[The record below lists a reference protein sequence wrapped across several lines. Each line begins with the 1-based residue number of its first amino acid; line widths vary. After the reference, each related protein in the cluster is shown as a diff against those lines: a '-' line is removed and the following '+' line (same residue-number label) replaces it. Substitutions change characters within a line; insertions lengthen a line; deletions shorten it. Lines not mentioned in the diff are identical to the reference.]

1 MTTVDFVHRTSEID
15 SLKNSF
21 NVGTFYWIDKQE
33 GGSSELW
40 FGSSN
45 GLIRLD
51 NHFDKSELDEIVSRL
66 KGLEGDVKN
75 IQEILGGIDL
85 NDFLTSSDLEE
96 INDKINKVND
106 KLTWQVI
113 K

>member
-1 MTTVDFVHRTSEID
+1 MIVDFVHRASEID
-15 SLKNSF
+15 SFKDSF
-21 NVGTFYWIDKQE
+21 KVGTFYWIDKQD
-33 GGSSELW
+33 GSELW

-106 KLTWQVI
+106 KLTWKVI
-113 K
+113 

>member
-21 NVGTFYWIDKQE
+21 NVGTFYWIDKQD
-33 GGSSELW
+33 GSELW

-51 NHFDKSELDEIVSRL
+51 NHFDKSELNEIVL
-66 KGLEGDVKN
+66 KLQSLEGDVKN

-85 NDFLTSSDLEE
+85 NDFLTSSDLEK
-96 INDKINKVND
+96 INDKIDKVND

-113 K
+113 

>member
-1 MTTVDFVHRTSEID
+1 MNSELSFKHRSTYPVNF
-15 SLKNSF
+15 K
-21 NVGTFYWIDKQE
+21 VGTFYWIDKQD
-33 GGSSELW
+33 GSSELW

-66 KGLEGDVKN
+66 QGLEGDIEN
-75 IQEILGGIDL
+75 IQEILGKIDL

-96 INDKINKVND
+96 INDKIDKVND
-106 KLTWQVI
+106 KLTWKI
-113 K
+113 I

>member
-1 MTTVDFVHRTSEID
+1 MIVDFVHRTEID
-15 SLKNSF
+15 SLKDSF
-21 NVGTFYWIDKQE
+21 KVGTFYWIDKQE

-51 NHFDKSELDEIVSRL
+51 NHFDKSELDEIISRL

-106 KLTWQVI
+106 KLTWKVI
-113 K
+113 

>member
-1 MTTVDFVHRTSEID
+1 MNSELSFIHRSTFPE
-15 SLKNSF
+15 NF
-21 NVGTFYWIDKQE
+21 NVGTFYWIDKQD
-33 GGSSELW
+33 GSELW

-51 NHFDKSELDEIVSRL
+51 NHFDKSELNEIVL
-66 KGLEGDVKN
+66 KLQSLEGDVKN

-106 KLTWQVI
+106 KLTWKVI
-113 K
+113 

>member
-1 MTTVDFVHRTSEID
+1 MIVDFVHRTETD
-15 SLKNSF
+15 SLKDSF
-21 NVGTFYWIDKQE
+21 KVGTFYWIDKKD
-33 GGSSELW
+33 GSELW

-51 NHFDKSELDEIVSRL
+51 NDKKIVSRL
-66 KGLEGDVKN
+66 QDLEGDVKN

-96 INDKINKVND
+96 INDRIDKVND

>member
-1 MTTVDFVHRTSEID
+1 MIVDFVHRTEID
-15 SLKNSF
+15 SLKDSF
-21 NVGTFYWIDKQE
+21 KVGTFYWIDKQD
-33 GGSSELW
+33 GSELW

-51 NHFDKSELDEIVSRL
+51 NDKKIVSRL
-66 KGLEGDVKN
+66 QDLEGDVKN

-96 INDKINKVND
+96 INDRIDKVND

-113 K
+113 

>member
-1 MTTVDFVHRTSEID
+1 MTVDFVHRAEID
-15 SLKNSF
+15 SLKDSF
-21 NVGTFYWIDKQE
+21 KVGTFYWIDKIDKQE

-51 NHFDKSELDEIVSRL
+51 NHFDKSELNEIVLELQS
-66 KGLEGDVKN
+66 LEGDVKN

-96 INDKINKVND
+96 INDKIDKVND
-106 KLTWQVI
+106 KLTWKVI
-113 K
+113 

>member
-1 MTTVDFVHRTSEID
+1 MTTVDFVHRTEID
-15 SLKNSF
+15 SLKDSF
-21 NVGTFYWIDKQE
+21 KVGTFYWIDKQD
-33 GGSSELW
+33 GSELW

-96 INDKINKVND
+96 INDRIDKVND
-106 KLTWQVI
+106 KCTWKVI
-113 K
+113 

>member
-1 MTTVDFVHRTSEID
+1 MTVDFVHRTEID
-15 SLKNSF
+15 SLKDSF
-21 NVGTFYWIDKQE
+21 KVGTFYWIDKQD
-33 GGSSELW
+33 GSELW

-45 GLIRLD
+45 GLIRID
-51 NHFDKSELDEIVSRL
+51 NDKKIVSRL
-66 KGLEGDVKN
+66 QDLEGDVKN

-106 KLTWQVI
+106 KLTWKVI
-113 K
+113 

>member
-1 MTTVDFVHRTSEID
+1 MIVDFVHRTEID
-15 SLKNSF
+15 SLKDSF
-21 NVGTFYWIDKQE
+21 KVGTFYWIDKQD
-33 GGSSELW
+33 GSELW

-51 NHFDKSELDEIVSRL
+51 NDKKIVSRL
-66 KGLEGDVKN
+66 QDLEGDVKN

-96 INDKINKVND
+96 INDRIDKVND

>member
-1 MTTVDFVHRTSEID
+1 MTTVDFVHRTSKID
-15 SLKNSF
+15 SLKDSF
-21 NVGTFYWIDKQE
+21 NVGTFYWIDKQD
-33 GGSSELW
+33 GSPEELW

-51 NHFDKSELDEIVSRL
+51 NHFDKSELNEIVL
-66 KGLEGDVKN
+66 KLQSLEGDVKN

-96 INDKINKVND
+96 INDKIDKVND
-106 KLTWQVI
+106 KLTWKVI
-113 K
+113 

>member
-1 MTTVDFVHRTSEID
+1 MIVDFVHRTEID
-15 SLKNSF
+15 SLKDSF
-21 NVGTFYWIDKQE
+21 KVGTFYWIDKQD
-33 GGSSELW
+33 GSELW

-106 KLTWQVI
+106 KLTWKVI
-113 K
+113 

>member
-1 MTTVDFVHRTSEID
+1 MTTVDFVHRTEID
-15 SLKNSF
+15 SLKDSF
-21 NVGTFYWIDKQE
+21 KVGTFYWIDKQD
-33 GGSSELW
+33 GSELW

-51 NHFDKSELDEIVSRL
+51 NHFDKSELDEIISRL

-96 INDKINKVND
+96 INDRIDKVND
-106 KLTWQVI
+106 KLTWKVI
-113 K
+113 

>member
-1 MTTVDFVHRTSEID
+1 MNSELSFIHRSTFPE
-15 SLKNSF
+15 NF
-21 NVGTFYWIDKQE
+21 NVGTFYWIDKQD
-33 GGSSELW
+33 GSELW

-96 INDKINKVND
+96 INDKIDKVND

-113 K
+113 

>member
-1 MTTVDFVHRTSEID
+1 MIVDFVHRTEID
-15 SLKNSF
+15 SLKDSF
-21 NVGTFYWIDKQE
+21 KVGTFYWIDKQD
-33 GGSSELW
+33 GSELW

-51 NHFDKSELDEIVSRL
+51 NDKKIVSRL

-106 KLTWQVI
+106 KLTWKVI
-113 K
+113 

>member
-1 MTTVDFVHRTSEID
+1 MIVDVDFVHRTEID
-15 SLKNSF
+15 SLKDSF
-21 NVGTFYWIDKQE
+21 KVGTFYWIDKQG

-51 NHFDKSELDEIVSRL
+51 NDKKIVSRL

-106 KLTWQVI
+106 KLTWKVI
-113 K
+113 

>member
-1 MTTVDFVHRTSEID
+1 MTVDFVHRAEID
-15 SLKNSF
+15 SLKDSF
-21 NVGTFYWIDKQE
+21 KVGTFYWIDKQD
-33 GGSSELW
+33 GSELW

-66 KGLEGDVKN
+66 QGLEGDIKD

-106 KLTWQVI
+106 KLTWKVI
-113 K
+113 

>member
-1 MTTVDFVHRTSEID
+1 MIVDFVHSASEID
-15 SLKNSF
+15 SFKDSF
-21 NVGTFYWIDKQE
+21 KVGTFYWIDKQD
-33 GGSSELW
+33 GSELW

-51 NHFDKSELDEIVSRL
+51 NDKKIVSRL
-66 KGLEGDVKN
+66 QDLEGDVKN

-96 INDKINKVND
+96 INDRIDKVND

>member
-1 MTTVDFVHRTSEID
+1 MIVDFVHRTEID
-15 SLKNSF
+15 SLKDSF
-21 NVGTFYWIDKQE
+21 KVGTFYWIDKQDD
-33 GGSSELW
+33 SELW
-40 FGSSN
+40 FGSSK

-51 NHFDKSELDEIVSRL
+51 NDKKIISRL
-66 KGLEGDVKN
+66 QSLEGDVKN

-96 INDKINKVND
+96 INDKIDKVND

-113 K
+113 

>member
-15 SLKNSF
+15 NLKDSF
-21 NVGTFYWIDKQE
+21 KVGTFYWIDKQD
-33 GGSSELW
+33 GSELW

-106 KLTWQVI
+106 KLTWKVI
-113 K
+113 

>member
-1 MTTVDFVHRTSEID
+1 MTVDFVHRAEID
-15 SLKNSF
+15 SLKDSF
-21 NVGTFYWIDKQE
+21 KVGTFYWIDKQD
-33 GGSSELW
+33 GSELW

-66 KGLEGDVKN
+66 QGLEGDIKD

-96 INDKINKVND
+96 INDKIDKVND

>member
-15 SLKNSF
+15 SLKDSF
-21 NVGTFYWIDKQE
+21 NVGTFYWIDKQDDSPE
-33 GGSSELW
+33 ELW

-51 NHFDKSELDEIVSRL
+51 NHFDKSELNEIVLNLQS
-66 KGLEGDVKN
+66 LEGDVKN

-96 INDKINKVND
+96 INDKIDKVND

-113 K
+113 

>member
-1 MTTVDFVHRTSEID
+1 MIVDFVHRTEID
-15 SLKNSF
+15 SLKDSF
-21 NVGTFYWIDKQE
+21 KVGTFYWIDKQD
-33 GGSSELW
+33 GSELW

-66 KGLEGDVKN
+66 QGLEGDIKD

-85 NDFLTSSDLEE
+85 NDFLTSRDLEE
-96 INDKINKVND
+96 INDKIN
-106 KLTWQVI
+106 
-113 K
+113 

>member
-1 MTTVDFVHRTSEID
+1 MIVDFVHRTEID
-15 SLKNSF
+15 SLKDSF
-21 NVGTFYWIDKQE
+21 KVGTFYWIDKQD
-33 GGSSELW
+33 GSELW

-96 INDKINKVND
+96 INDRIDKVND
-106 KLTWQVI
+106 KLTWKVI

>member
-1 MTTVDFVHRTSEID
+1 MNSELSFIHRSTFPE
-15 SLKNSF
+15 NF
-21 NVGTFYWIDKQE
+21 NVGTFYWIDKQN
-33 GGSSELW
+33 GSELW

-51 NHFDKSELDEIVSRL
+51 NHFDKSELNEIVL
-66 KGLEGDVKN
+66 KLQSLEGDVKN

-96 INDKINKVND
+96 INDRIDKVND

-113 K
+113 

>member
-1 MTTVDFVHRTSEID
+1 MTVDFVHRAEID
-15 SLKNSF
+15 SLKDSF
-21 NVGTFYWIDKQE
+21 KVGTFYWIDKQD
-33 GGSSELW
+33 GSELW
-40 FGSSN
+40 FGSSK

-51 NHFDKSELDEIVSRL
+51 NDKKIISRL
-66 KGLEGDVKN
+66 QSLEGDVKN

-96 INDKINKVND
+96 INDKIDKVND

-113 K
+113 

>member
-1 MTTVDFVHRTSEID
+1 MITVEFVHRTSEP
-15 SLKNSF
+15 KTPKP
-21 NVGTFYWIDKQE
+21 GTFYWIDKQD
-33 GGSSELW
+33 GSPEELW
-40 FGSSN
+40 FGLNN
-45 GLIRLD
+45 GCIRLNKD
-51 NHFDKSELDEIVSRL
+51 IVSRL

>member
-1 MTTVDFVHRTSEID
+1 MIVDFVHRTEID
-15 SLKNSF
+15 SLKDSF
-21 NVGTFYWIDKQE
+21 KVGTFYWIDKQE

-106 KLTWQVI
+106 KLTWKVI
-113 K
+113 

>member
-1 MTTVDFVHRTSEID
+1 MIVDFVHRTEID
-15 SLKNSF
+15 SLKDSF
-21 NVGTFYWIDKQE
+21 KVGTFYWIDKQE

-106 KLTWQVI
+106 KLTRKVI
-113 K
+113 

>member
-1 MTTVDFVHRTSEID
+1 MTTVDFVRKSEID
-15 SLKNSF
+15 SLKDSF
-21 NVGTFYWIDKQE
+21 KVGTFYWIDKQD
-33 GGSSELW
+33 GSELW

-51 NHFDKSELDEIVSRL
+51 NDKKIVSRL
-66 KGLEGDVKN
+66 QGLEGDVKN

-96 INDKINKVND
+96 INDKIDEVND

>member
-1 MTTVDFVHRTSEID
+1 MTTVDFVHSASEID
-15 SLKNSF
+15 SFKDSF
-21 NVGTFYWIDKQE
+21 KVGTFYWIDKHE

-51 NHFDKSELDEIVSRL
+51 NDKKIVSRL
-66 KGLEGDVKN
+66 QDLEGDVKN

-96 INDKINKVND
+96 INDRIDKVND

>member
-1 MTTVDFVHRTSEID
+1 MTTVDFVHRAEID
-15 SLKNSF
+15 SLKDSF
-21 NVGTFYWIDKQE
+21 KVGTFYWIDKQD
-33 GGSSELW
+33 GSELW

-51 NHFDKSELDEIVSRL
+51 NHFDKSELNEIVL
-66 KGLEGDVKN
+66 KLQSLEGDVKN

-106 KLTWQVI
+106 KLTWKVI
-113 K
+113 

>member
-1 MTTVDFVHRTSEID
+1 MIVDFVHRTEID
-15 SLKNSF
+15 SLKDSF
-21 NVGTFYWIDKQE
+21 KVGTFYWIDKQE

-66 KGLEGDVKN
+66 QGLEGDVKN

-96 INDKINKVND
+96 INDRIDKVND
-106 KLTWQVI
+106 KLTWKVI
-113 K
+113 

>member
-1 MTTVDFVHRTSEID
+1 MTTVDFVRKSEID
-15 SLKNSF
+15 SLKDSF
-21 NVGTFYWIDKQE
+21 KVGTFYWIDKQD
-33 GGSSELW
+33 GSELW

-51 NHFDKSELDEIVSRL
+51 NHFDKSELNEIVL
-66 KGLEGDVKN
+66 KLQSLEGDVKN

-96 INDKINKVND
+96 INDKIDEVND

-113 K
+113 

>member
-1 MTTVDFVHRTSEID
+1 MTVDFVHRTEID
-15 SLKNSF
+15 SLKDSF
-21 NVGTFYWIDKQE
+21 KVGTFYWIDKQD
-33 GGSSELW
+33 GSELW

-51 NHFDKSELDEIVSRL
+51 NDKKIVSRIQD
-66 KGLEGDVKN
+66 LEGDVKN

-85 NDFLTSSDLEE
+85 NDFLTSSDLEK

-106 KLTWQVI
+106 KLTWKVI
-113 K
+113 

>member
-1 MTTVDFVHRTSEID
+1 MIVDFVHRTEID
-15 SLKNSF
+15 SLKDSF
-21 NVGTFYWIDKQE
+21 KVGTFYWIDKQN
-33 GGSSELW
+33 GSELW

-51 NHFDKSELDEIVSRL
+51 NHFDKSELNEIVSRL
-66 KGLEGDVKN
+66 QSLEGDVKN

-96 INDKINKVND
+96 ILSKIDSTYEK

>member
-1 MTTVDFVHRTSEID
+1 MNSELSFIHRSTFPE
-15 SLKNSF
+15 NF

-51 NHFDKSELDEIVSRL
+51 NDKKIVSRL
-66 KGLEGDVKN
+66 QDLEGDVKN

-106 KLTWQVI
+106 KLTWKVI
-113 K
+113 

>member
-1 MTTVDFVHRTSEID
+1 MIVDVDFVHRTEID
-15 SLKNSF
+15 SLKDSF
-21 NVGTFYWIDKQE
+21 KVGTFYWIDKQD
-33 GGSSELW
+33 GSELW

-51 NHFDKSELDEIVSRL
+51 NDKKIVSRL
-66 KGLEGDVKN
+66 QGLEGDVKN

-96 INDKINKVND
+96 INDKIDKAND
-106 KLTWQVI
+106 KLTWKVI
-113 K
+113 